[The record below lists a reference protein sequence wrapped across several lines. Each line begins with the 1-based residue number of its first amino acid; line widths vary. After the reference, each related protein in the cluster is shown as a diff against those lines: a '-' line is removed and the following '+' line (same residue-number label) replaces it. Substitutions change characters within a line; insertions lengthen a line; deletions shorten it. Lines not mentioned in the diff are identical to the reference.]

1 MRILHIS
8 KYYYPYVGG
17 VENVCKYI
25 ADNSVG
31 HEVAVVCFN
40 EGHLN
45 SVGEV
50 DGIKVYRVGAMVTIA
65 RQAISMTYITV
76 LRKVIK
82 RFKPEIIQFHWANPF
97 PAAVLLPIIPKN
109 VKLIIHWH
117 MDIIKQRKIYRF
129 VKPIEKR
136 LLKRADMV
144 VVTSPQYQEGSVPLQ
159 PFRDKIRVVPNGIDE
174 SSLKLPSAKQ
184 IDKIKKKYKGK
195 KIVFFVGRHILYK
208 GLDYLIEAERLT
220 KSDCV
225 FVIAGDGPLSQH
237 LIHTCQSKRVY
248 FVGRLSDEMLSRY
261 YYAASVFA
269 FPSITKNEAFGMAL
283 AEAMYC
289 HTPAVTFTIPGSGVN
304 WVNLDGVT
312 GIEAPNGD
320 VKAFAAAI
328 DRLLT
333 DEALAKSYA
342 EAAHQ
347 RVAEHFTVS
356 KMMEEM
362 ERCYQELMNE
372 EDSLSCQ
379 K

>member
-1 MRILHIS
+1 MLMRILHIS

-25 ADNSVG
+25 ADNSEG

-40 EGHLN
+40 DGHLN
-45 SVGEV
+45 NVGEV
-50 DGIKVYRVGAMVTIA
+50 DGIKVYRVGAFVTIA
-65 RQAISMTYITV
+65 RQAISLTYFMV

-82 RFKPEIIQFHWANPF
+82 RFRPDIIHFHWANPF
-97 PAAVLLPIIPKN
+97 PAAILLPLIPKD

-129 VKPIEKR
+129 IKPIEER

-144 VVTSPQYQEGSVPLQ
+144 VVTSPQYRDGSVPLQ
-159 PFRDKIRVVPNGIDE
+159 PFKEKVRVVPNGIGT
-174 SSLKLPSAKQ
+174 SSLKKPLKAE
-184 IDKIKKKYKGK
+184 IDAVKGKYGGK

-208 GLDYLIEAERLT
+208 GLTFLIEAEKYT

-225 FVIAGDGPLSQH
+225 FVIAGDGPLSKQ
-237 LIHTCQSKRVY
+237 LMASCQSERVF
-248 FVGRLSDEMLSRY
+248 FVGRLSDELLTRY
-261 YYAASVFA
+261 YYATSVFV

-289 HTPAVTFTIPGSGVN
+289 YTPAVTFTISGSGVN
-304 WVNLDGVT
+304 WVNLNEVT

-320 VKAFAAAI
+320 VRAFAEAI
-328 DRLLT
+328 DRLLV
-333 DEALAKSYA
+333 DENLAKRYG

-347 RVAEHFTVS
+347 RVAENFTVDI
-356 KMMEEM
+356 MMREM
-362 ERCYQELMNE
+362 MKCYQDVM
-372 EDSLSCQ
+372 CQ
-379 K
+379 S

>member
-50 DGIKVYRVGAMVTIA
+50 DGIKVYRVGALVTIA
-65 RQAISMTYITV
+65 RQAISMSYFTV
-76 LRKVIK
+76 LRKVIR
-82 RFKPEIIQFHWANPF
+82 RFKPDIIHFHWANPY
-97 PAAVLLPIIPKN
+97 PAAVLLAVIPKN

-129 VKPIEKR
+129 IKPIETR
-136 LLKRADMV
+136 LLKRADLV
-144 VVTSPQYQEGSVPLQ
+144 VVTSPQYREESVPLQ
-159 PFRDKIRVVPNGIDE
+159 PFKEKVRVVPNGIDE
-174 SSLKLPSAKQ
+174 SALKLPSGKK
-184 IDKIKKKYKGK
+184 IDAIQRRYNKK

-208 GLDYLIEAERLT
+208 GLDYLIRAEKFV

-225 FVIAGDGPLSQH
+225 FVIAGDGPLTQQLTASC
-237 LIHTCQSKRVY
+237 LSKRVF
-248 FVGRLSDEMLSRY
+248 FVGRLSDEMLNRY
-261 YYAASVFA
+261 YYASAVFA

-320 VKAFAAAI
+320 VEAFAKAI

-333 DEALAKSYA
+333 DETLANNYA

-347 RVAEHFTVS
+347 RVAELFTVG

-362 ERCYQELMNE
+362 EKNYQVLKDNE
-372 EDSLSCQ
+372 E
-379 K
+379 